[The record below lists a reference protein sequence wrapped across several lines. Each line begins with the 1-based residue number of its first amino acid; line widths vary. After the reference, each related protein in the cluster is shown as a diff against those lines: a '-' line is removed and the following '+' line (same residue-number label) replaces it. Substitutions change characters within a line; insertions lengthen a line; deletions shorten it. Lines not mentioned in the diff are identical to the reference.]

1 MRCRLL
7 SKPHNSWWVAL
18 ALACVPP
25 HCDCVRT
32 WVRQMKAARLL
43 DIPVVVTE
51 QYPRALKHTGTA
63 LVRRRRVRSRMSYV
77 ASALVEE
84 LQAEMRGDDGDA
96 SAASVGAGAGSGVD
110 GKVTKA
116 TSIKVHEK
124 LLFSMLTPEV
134 RAALPSDRNTAVVF
148 GIEVLPVSL
157 RRDGGCTEL
166 LTRQCT
172 PRHMFASSKRL

>member
-1 MRCRLL
+1 MPR
-7 SKPHNSWWVAL
+7 
-18 ALACVPP
+18 PP
-25 HCDCVRT
+25 
-32 WVRQMKAARLL
+32 
-43 DIPVVVTE
+43 
-51 QYPRALKHTGTA
+51 
-63 LVRRRRVRSRMSYV
+63 
-77 ASALVEE
+77 ALVEE

-96 SAASVGAGAGSGVD
+96 SAASAGAGAGSGVD

-157 RRDGGCTEL
+157 RRDGGVL
-166 LTRQCT
+166 
-172 PRHMFASSKRL
+172 SY

>member
-1 MRCRLL
+1 MPR
-7 SKPHNSWWVAL
+7 
-18 ALACVPP
+18 PP
-25 HCDCVRT
+25 
-32 WVRQMKAARLL
+32 
-43 DIPVVVTE
+43 
-51 QYPRALKHTGTA
+51 
-63 LVRRRRVRSRMSYV
+63 
-77 ASALVEE
+77 ALVEE